1 MDATDWDQRYLST
14 DHLWSHG
21 PNLFVADRLAS
32 VKPGRGLDLASGE
45 GRNAIWL
52 AERGWEM
59 TAVDFSPVALERGRS
74 RSSSVDF
81 RLADIRAWEPEGE
94 YDLVLIAYAHLVP
107 RDLFD
112 LITRAKGWLAAGG
125 ELFMIGHDRSNI
137 EHGYGGPQVPEILW
151 DISAL
156 RGVLADME
164 VIEAQVVRRPVDDT
178 YALDAL
184 IRARRP
190 L

>member
-1 MDATDWDQRYLST
+1 LDAADWDQKYLAA

-32 VKPGRGLDLASGE
+32 AKPGRGLDLASGE

-81 RLADIRAWEPEGE
+81 RQADIRSWEADDE
-94 YDLVLIAYAHLVP
+94 YDLVLIAYAHLVAEDFY
-107 RDLFD
+107 DLTD
-112 LITRAKGWLAAGG
+112 RAKGWLAPAG
-125 ELFMIGHDRSNI
+125 ERFMSGNDRSNI
-137 EHGYGGPQVPEILW
+137 EHGHGGPQVPEILW
-151 DISAL
+151 DVAAL
-156 RGVLADME
+156 REVLSDME
-164 VIEAQVVRRPVDDT
+164 VVEAQVVRRPVDDT

-184 IRARRP
+184 IRARR
-190 L
+190 LA